1 MSSIITKVLLA
12 DDHEIVLNGLR
23 TLLQNQHNVEVVAE
37 AKDGRMAVQLAS
49 KHEPDLVIMDI
60 SMPNL
65 NGIEATRQ
73 IKDELPD
80 ARIIVLSMHSGR
92 EFVSEALSAGAHG
105 YLLKDCAF
113 DELTDAI
120 NAVRVG
126 KIYLSQNITGLV
138 VEDYVRKLSNDESVD
153 SDNLTSREREVLQLI
168 AEGNSTKEIAD
179 MLYLSRK
186 TIETY
191 RSRLKDKL
199 NCNSVAELTKYAIR
213 EGITSLE

>member
-80 ARIIVLSMHSGR
+80 ARVICLGSTECRGPR
-92 EFVSEALSAGAHG
+92 LSA
-105 YLLKDCAF
+105 
-113 DELTDAI
+113 
-120 NAVRVG
+120 
-126 KIYLSQNITGLV
+126 Q
-138 VEDYVRKLSNDESVD
+138 
-153 SDNLTSREREVLQLI
+153 
-168 AEGNSTKEIAD
+168 
-179 MLYLSRK
+179 
-186 TIETY
+186 
-191 RSRLKDKL
+191 RL
-199 NCNSVAELTKYAIR
+199 CIR
-213 EGITSLE
+213 